1 VDSVE
6 DYAALMQSEFDFGL
20 IKTRLFSRPDF
31 SFAFDAMSGVAGP
44 YARRIF
50 VDLLGACEASVM
62 NCVPSPDFD
71 NGHPDPNLTYAPDLV
86 KRMGLN
92 SLGQPLL
99 EADVT
104 ACPVLGAAADGDAD
118 RNMILGRRF
127 FVTPSDSL
135 AILAAH
141 SGAIPS
147 IARRGGLKA
156 VARSMPT
163 SSAVDAVAAA
173 LGLQLF
179 EVPTGWKFFGNL
191 MDAGLLHGLGA
202 RGRLTSDPAV
212 APTLTPLLCGEES
225 FGTGSDHVREK
236 DGLWAILAWLSVLAD
251 ANPDATK
258 PLVHVGDVVRAHWR
272 RFGRCYYTRYDY
284 EGVESPAAEGMMAH
298 LRAMA
303 ADGAAVAALA
313 FEAGQAAPIRV
324 STFDDFSYTDPI
336 DAAVSAKQ
344 GVRVILADGARVI
357 FRLSG
362 TGSSGATIRMYL
374 ERPMP
379 AAEVAALADSGVAM
393 PSTADYMAPL
403 VQFALELSQLQTR
416 TGRDAPTVIT

>member
-1 VDSVE
+1 
-6 DYAALMQSEFDFGL
+6 
-20 IKTRLFSRPDF
+20 
-31 SFAFDAMSGVAGP
+31 
-44 YARRIF
+44 
-50 VDLLGACEASVM
+50 
-62 NCVPSPDFD
+62 
-71 NGHPDPNLTYAPDLV
+71 
-86 KRMGLN
+86 
-92 SLGQPLL
+92 
-99 EADVT
+99 
-104 ACPVLGAAADGDAD
+104 
-118 RNMILGRRF
+118 
-127 FVTPSDSL
+127 
-135 AILAAH
+135 
-141 SGAIPS
+141 
-147 IARRGGLKA
+147 
-156 VARSMPT
+156 
-163 SSAVDAVAAA
+163 
-173 LGLQLF
+173 
-179 EVPTGWKFFGNL
+179 
-191 MDAGLLHGLGA
+191 
-202 RGRLTSDPAV
+202 
-212 APTLTPLLCGEES
+212 LLCGEES

-236 DGLWAILAWLSVLAD
+236 DGVWAILAWLSVLAD

-284 EGVESPAAEGMMAH
+284 EGVESAAAEGMMAH

-379 AAEVAALADSGVAM
+379 AAEVAALADSGVPM

-403 VQFALELSQLQTR
+403 VQFALQLSQLQTR